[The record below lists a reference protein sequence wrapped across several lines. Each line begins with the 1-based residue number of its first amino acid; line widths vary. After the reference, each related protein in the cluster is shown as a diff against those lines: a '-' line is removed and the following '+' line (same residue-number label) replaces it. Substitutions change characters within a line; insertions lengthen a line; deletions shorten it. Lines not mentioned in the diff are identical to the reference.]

1 MEAWD
6 QPDPQVMNLL
16 PQCRWFLDKSH
27 WALQGFGGLQSIS
40 LIMLLSIGWPVYFVP
55 PSLALVTDTVPK
67 VFPHAASPPLP
78 ISSAEGPWPRLQR
91 EREKTI

>member
-67 VFPHAASPPLP
+67 VFPHAAPPPHFFCRGTL
-78 ISSAEGPWPRLQR
+78 A
-91 EREKTI
+91 

>member
-16 PQCRWFLDKSH
+16 PQCRWFLDKNH

-67 VFPHAASPPLP
+67 VFPHAASPLP
-78 ISSAEGPWPRLQR
+78 SPFLLQRDPGLGFR